1 LDVFFCEIYL
11 YPEKAPI
18 NSMLPATIHAANDDA
33 IAAIASRIRR
43 VQVEAAAVH
52 ESSLRSA

>member
-1 LDVFFCEIYL
+1 
-11 YPEKAPI
+11 
-18 NSMLPATIHAANDDA
+18 MLPATIHAANDDA
-33 IAAIASRIRR
+33 IAAIASRIRC